1 MNAQVKEQLT
11 RVVRVRPMTQPDVAR
26 VIDIERDTY
35 PFPWSEGIFRDCVR
49 VGYLCRVIEMRG
61 MVHGYAIMS
70 FGADEAHLLNIC
82 VHRDLRE
89 QGVGR
94 KLLEYLLNH
103 ARKVGMHDAFLEV
116 RPSNP
121 VAIHLYESLGFVRVG
136 VRKGYYQGTPTRE
149 DAWVYKLSLQ
159 QLSAE
164 SIDEIC

>member
-11 RVVRVRPMTQPDVAR
+11 RVVKVRAMTQLDIAR
-26 VIDIERDTY
+26 IMDIERDTY

-61 MVHGYAIMS
+61 EVRGYAIMS

-82 VHRDLRE
+82 VHRELRE

-94 KLLEYLLNH
+94 KLLQYLLDY

-121 VAIHLYESLGFVRVG
+121 AAIHLYESIGFTKVG

-149 DAWVYKLSLQ
+149 DAWVYKLGL
-159 QLSAE
+159 LDLP
-164 SIDEIC
+164 DELDEHV